1 MGVQGLLSV
10 CLRQQNTCT
19 EGEEDLVQIAKQRD
33 GIELLVDFKSFQYMI
48 MDKFWTAL
56 SALRGNPFLR
66 ILGGEFGSLDRYVT
80 KLIEDLKSLKIKL
93 VFFDDGAKGS
103 SAETLRQ
110 KLDTWIKRHD
120 EDIKKMSLILDMCR
134 RQIDIYDLEEKT
146 YIHPV
151 SLEDQFVSVIKRCG
165 CEFHQTPAGE
175 ADLLLIKALIKRR
188 GKAYAIL
195 SNDSDFCVFP
205 ESRFIPIQLFDTEND
220 LKLGE
225 PLQVQEKPRSLM
237 VKVITTEKVMS
248 MLQVCVRS
256 FPRAPDKS
264 V

>member
-1 MGVQGLLSV
+1 MGVWGLLSA

-19 EGEEDLVQIAKQRD
+19 EGEEDLVQIARQRD
-33 GIELLVDFKSFQYMI
+33 GIELLVDLKSFQYTI
-48 MDKFWTAL
+48 MYKFWTAL
-56 SALRGNPFLR
+56 SALRENPYLK
-66 ILGGEFGSLDRYVT
+66 ILGGEYGSLDRYVT
-80 KLIEDLKSLKIKL
+80 KLIEDLKSLGIKL

-103 SAETLRQ
+103 SMEALRQ
-110 KLDTWIKRHD
+110 KSNTWIKRHD
-120 EDIKKMSLILDMCR
+120 EDIKRMSRILDVCR
-134 RQIDIYDLEEKT
+134 GKINIQDLEEEA

-165 CEFHQTPAGE
+165 CEFNQNPAGE
-175 ADLLLIKALIKRR
+175 ADLLLIRALIERE
-188 GKAYAIL
+188 KAYAIL
-195 SNDSDFCVFP
+195 SDDSDFCIFP
-205 ESRFIPIQLFDTEND
+205 GGRFIPIQLFDTENG
-220 LKLGE
+220 LQLGQ
-225 PLQVQEKPRSLM
+225 PLEVPEKPLRLM